1 MSEISMQLSELV
13 VGYHKKAI
21 NAPFSFDFFKGEIV
35 AVIGRN
41 GTGKSTLLKSICGL
55 NPILSGNVLI
65 DKKNLSE
72 ISLSARAQHIAV
84 VLTNRPQLNGI
95 SVFELI
101 EMGVNSSSKA
111 ITKEEKE
118 NQVKEIVQLLQLE
131 SLMAK
136 PLSQLSDGEL
146 QRAYIARA
154 IAQKTNVIVMDE
166 PTAFLDFVS
175 KEEIFLL
182 LKKIVDQKKITIVLS
197 SHDLEMVA
205 KYCDRQI
212 WIEHGEFKEKK
223 KA

>member
-1 MSEISMQLSELV
+1 MRELSMQLTQLV
-13 VGYHKKAI
+13 VGHNKKGI
-21 NAPFSFDFFKGEIV
+21 NQPFSFDFFKGEIV
-35 AVIGRN
+35 AVVGRN
-41 GTGKSTLLKSICGL
+41 GSGKSTLLKSICGL
-55 NPILSGNVLI
+55 YPIVSGNVSI
-65 DKKNLSE
+65 GQKNLSE

-84 VLTNRPQLNGI
+84 VLTNRPQLTGI

-101 EMGVNSSSKA
+101 EMGVHSTSKA
-111 ITKEEKE
+111 TTKEEKE
-118 NQVKEIVQLLQLE
+118 SQVMEILQLLQLE
-131 SLMAK
+131 NLMSK
-136 PLSQLSDGEL
+136 PLAQLSDGEL

-154 IAQKTNVIVMDE
+154 IAQKTAVIIMDE

-212 WIEHGEFKEKK
+212 WIEKGEFKEKK
-223 KA
+223 NA